1 VVQQTAVSKSE
12 CHLITPGA
20 LYIRRHRDPIMA
32 VFRMQRL
39 HAILFQQVGTFFK
52 YAIARQ
58 LANLVQVHL
67 VFAVVDRG

>member
-1 VVQQTAVSKSE
+1 
-12 CHLITPGA
+12 
-20 LYIRRHRDPIMA
+20 
-32 VFRMQRL
+32 MQRL

-67 VFAVVDRG
+67 VFAVVDRS